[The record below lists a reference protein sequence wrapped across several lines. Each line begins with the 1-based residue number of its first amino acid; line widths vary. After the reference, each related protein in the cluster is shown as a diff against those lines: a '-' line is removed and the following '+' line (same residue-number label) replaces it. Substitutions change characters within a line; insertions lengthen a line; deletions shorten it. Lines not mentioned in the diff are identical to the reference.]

1 MTEDT
6 DTDTDTN
13 EDYKHLIDKL
23 KQMHP
28 DDIKDALD
36 LASGQYDEIF
46 EDHKK
51 LTTAPHEILIK
62 VNANILEQ
70 NEKGEYIGSKGM
82 FEQNYHI
89 PVPTGTICTE
99 YVDAFFGFVKQA
111 LIDTITKTED
121 TANPT
126 KDDQN
131 A

>member
-1 MTEDT
+1 MTEE
-6 DTDTDTN
+6 N
-13 EDYKHLIDKL
+13 NISEEYQNLIDQL

-28 DDIKDALD
+28 DDIKDALN
-36 LASGQYDEIF
+36 LASSQYDEIF
-46 EDHKK
+46 EDQKK

-62 VNANILEQ
+62 INANVLEQ

-89 PVPTGTICTE
+89 PVPTGSLYAS

-111 LIDTITKTED
+111 LIDTIDKTE
-121 TANPT
+121 AET
-126 KDDQN
+126 KKTEEDNKD

>member
-1 MTEDT
+1 MTEE
-6 DTDTDTN
+6 N
-13 EDYKHLIDKL
+13 NISEEYQNLIEQL

-28 DDIKDALD
+28 DDIKDALN
-36 LASGQYDEIF
+36 LASSQYDEIF
-46 EDHKK
+46 EDQKK

-62 VNANILEQ
+62 INANVLEQ

-89 PVPTGTICTE
+89 PVPTGSLYTS

-111 LIDTITKTED
+111 LIDTIDKTE
-121 TANPT
+121 AET
-126 KDDQN
+126 KKTEEDNKD